1 MSTIREQQ
9 SGLFNVIMYLMAMIA
24 VVGAVAWSW
33 NLIFVLALIVVTV
46 PYATWREIRILEQ
59 RNDPARQAIAEER
72 SESYAQISERP
83 ATTETKLNG
92 NNRVYSPGIPTTGAL
107 KLKGTAHEPVECGK
121 S

>member
-33 NLIFVLALIVVTV
+33 NLIFVLALIVATV
-46 PYATWREIRILEQ
+46 PYATWREIQSLEQ
-59 RNDPARQAIAEER
+59 RNDPARQTIAEDN
-72 SESYAQISERP
+72 SESHAQISGRSVT
-83 ATTETKLNG
+83 AETKPNG
-92 NNRVYSPGIPTTGAL
+92 NNRVYYPGIPTTGAIP
-107 KLKGTAHEPVECGK
+107 LKGTAHAPVECGK

>member
-9 SGLFNVIMYLMAMIA
+9 IGLFDVIVYLMAMIA

-33 NLIFVLALIVVTV
+33 NLILVLALIVATV
-46 PYATWREIRILEQ
+46 PYATWREIQSLEQ

-72 SESYAQISERP
+72 SESHAQISERP
-83 ATTETKLNG
+83 ATTETKRNG
-92 NNRVYSPGIPTTGAL
+92 NNGVYSPGIPTTGAI
-107 KLKGTAHEPVECGK
+107 KLKGTAHEFVECGK